1 MPKRP
6 PTAPPRTPTPRGEEV
21 LDTLEDIVLAEGFR
35 HLNVATIAARLAC
48 SKRTLYALADSR
60 DALLLR
66 VLDRFFARI
75 REDAQLALAR
85 TREPREQVYAYL
97 QVGVRAAER
106 LSQAAV
112 RDIQTWPPACAMWQE
127 HVAQRV
133 GGLRGIIEEGVA
145 SGAFHG
151 IQPAF
156 VAEIVFAAINRVRQP
171 DFYQST
177 DLSLSEA
184 FDELYRLLLAAITP
198 PEDAARQR
206 DTRPRPRSSAQRAQ
220 H

>member
-1 MPKRP
+1 VSKRP
-6 PTAPPRTPTPRGEEV
+6 SNAQPRTPTPRGEEV
-21 LDTLEDIVLAEGFR
+21 LETLEAIVLAEGFR

-60 DALLLR
+60 DELLLR
-66 VLDRFFARI
+66 ALERFFSRI
-75 REDAQLALAR
+75 REDADLALAR
-85 TREPREQVYAYL
+85 TLEPREQVYAYL

-106 LSQAAV
+106 LSQAAIQ
-112 RDIQTWPPACAMWQE
+112 DIQAWPPACALWQE
-127 HVAQRV
+127 HVARRV
-133 GGLRGIIEEGVA
+133 AGLRGIIEAGVT

-171 DFYQST
+171 DFHRST
-177 DLSLSEA
+177 DLTLSDA

-198 PEDAARQR
+198 PEHTAGQR
-206 DTRPRPRSSAQRAQ
+206 GTPPRTRSTAQRAQ